1 MFAYCLNNPVVF
13 ADSSGYV
20 VETVV
25 DVVSIVWSAIDL
37 FVNPSWVN
45 AGFLVWDV
53 VSVIIPLIPGS
64 YVVDVGKLGI
74 QVASKIDDFVDGSK
88 FLTGTYNKL
97 KKMFTGIKGIE
108 IHHLIEKRFKN
119 LFSGKV
125 GDFLSIP
132 LTKELHQIITNR
144 WRNLHKVSDLFEHF
158 KYGSDYSEITFSMME
173 EAIKEVYKDMPG
185 LLEEVLEWFRKNWKG
200 S

>member
-1 MFAYCLNNPVVF
+1 MAWDI
-13 ADSSGYV
+13 A
-20 VETVV
+20 
-25 DVVSIVWSAIDL
+25 SA
-37 FVNPSWVN
+37 FVP
-45 AGFLVWDV
+45 F
-53 VSVIIPLIPGS
+53 IPGS
-64 YVVDVGKLGI
+64 YVADAGKLCI
-74 QVASKIDDFVDGSK
+74 EVASRLDDFGDGSK
-88 FLTGTYNKL
+88 FLTGAYNKL
-97 KKMFTGIKGIE
+97 KKLFKGIQGIE

-158 KYGSDYSEITFSMME
+158 KYGSNYSEITFSMME

-185 LLEEVLEWFRKNWKG
+185 LLEEVLEWLRKNWKG